1 MKTAT
6 FLVLQADKKLY
17 SQIKTVLGTNG
28 YTTIVRDGLE
38 HFTEV
43 MSHDKPDII
52 LLATNQPQLDAAFKL
67 IRDLKRYT
75 AWVPVILIT
84 RYSSE
89 VLAVSAFRAGV
100 DDYLTLPLSDK
111 SLMKSITR
119 VHSRKCDLTNTADAA
134 AMSRV
139 VTDQGMIG
147 ESRAMQKV
155 KAYIARVAAT
165 DSTVLITGE
174 TGTGKELAAEMIH
187 LNSRRG
193 TKPLI
198 RVNCSALPDSLVE
211 SELFGYDRGAF
222 TGAVATKKGKFEMAG
237 GGSVF
242 LDEIGDMNTY
252 AQAKVLR
259 SIENKEVCR
268 LGGNSEIPVD
278 VRVIAATNRN
288 PEELVSGR
296 KFREDLYY
304 RLNVARLHLPPL
316 REHKQDIPL
325 LVDFAISHL
334 NRRFGRMIQGL
345 SERAMAVLLQFDWPG
360 NVRELINILEATY
373 INLPRE
379 KIDYADLP
387 QLFRKKLEGTLELP
401 QEERR
406 HIVSALLETRWNKSS
421 AAQKLNWSRM
431 TLYRKITKYHIVEKR
446 RPPR

>member
-1 MKTAT
+1 MDRPTILVANAGKDLLSRLRVLMSSPDMKMLGIDSEIDVVSLLQEKPPNLVIACSNGGDARKGLELIRQVRQLSKSTPVIFITGQSSERLAIEALRAGADDYFKFPFSDDSLQTSLKRLLCGTEASSTAT
-6 FLVLQADKKLY
+6 SSSQVAQAIVGDSRSMNEVK
-17 SQIKTVLGTNG
+17 G
-28 YTTIVRDGLE
+28 Y
-38 HFTEV
+38 
-43 MSHDKPDII
+43 II
-52 LLATNQPQLDAAFKL
+52 
-67 IRDLKRYT
+67 
-75 AWVPVILIT
+75 
-84 RYSSE
+84 
-89 VLAVSAFRAGV
+89 
-100 DDYLTLPLSDK
+100 
-111 SLMKSITR
+111 
-119 VHSRKCDLTNTADAA
+119 
-134 AMSRV
+134 
-139 VTDQGMIG
+139 
-147 ESRAMQKV
+147 
-155 KAYIARVAAT
+155 RVAAT

-187 LNSRRG
+187 LNSRRKK
-193 TKPLI
+193 KPLI

-268 LGGNSEIPVD
+268 LGGNTEIPVD

-316 REHKQDIPL
+316 REHKQDISL
-325 LVDFAISHL
+325 LVDFAIAHL
-334 NRRFGRMIQGL
+334 NQRFGRKIQTL
-345 SERAMAVLLQFDWPG
+345 SERAMAVLLQYDWPG
-360 NVRELINILEATY
+360 NVRELFNILEATY

-387 QLFRKKLEGTLELP
+387 QLFRKKLEDTLHLP

-406 HIVSALLETRWNKSS
+406 HIVSALLETSWNKSS
-421 AAQKLNWSRM
+421 AAQKLKWSRM
-431 TLYRKITKYHIVEKR
+431 TLYRKITKYNIVEKR
-446 RPPR
+446 HPPR

>member
-6 FLVLQADKKLY
+6 FLILQADKKLH
-17 SQIKTVLGTNG
+17 SQIKTVLRANG
-28 YTTIVRDGLE
+28 YSTIVRDGLE

-43 MSHDKPDII
+43 ISHDKPDIV

-67 IRDLKRYT
+67 IRDLKSNT
-75 AWVPVILIT
+75 ARVPVILIT

-89 VLAVSAFRAGV
+89 VLAVDAFRAGV
-100 DDYLTLPLSDK
+100 DDYLTSPLSDK
-111 SLMKSITR
+111 TLMKSIAR
-119 VHSRKCDLTNTADAA
+119 VRSRCGLTNTADAG

-187 LNSRRG
+187 LNSHRG

-278 VRVIAATNRN
+278 VRVIAATNRD

-325 LVDFAISHL
+325 LVDFAIAHL

-379 KIDYADLP
+379 KINYADLP
-387 QLFRKKLEGTLELP
+387 QLFRKKLEGTLGLP

-421 AAQKLNWSRM
+421 AAQKLKWSRM
-431 TLYRKITKYHIVEKR
+431 TLYRKITKYNIVEKR
-446 RPPR
+446 HPPR

>member
-6 FLVLQADKKLY
+6 FLVLQADKKLR
-17 SQIKTVLGTNG
+17 SQIKTVLGANG
-28 YTTIVRDGLE
+28 YSTIVRDTLD
-38 HFTEV
+38 HLTEV
-43 MSHDKPDII
+43 ISDDRPDLV
-52 LLATNQPQLDAAFKL
+52 LLSTNQPQLDAAFKL
-67 IRDLKRYT
+67 IRDLKRNT
-75 AWVPVILIT
+75 ARAPVVLIT
-84 RYSSE
+84 RYTSE
-89 VLAVSAFRAGV
+89 GLAVNAFRAGV

-111 SLMKSITR
+111 ALMKSIVR
-119 VHSRKCDLTNTADAA
+119 VCGRCGLTNTADAA

-139 VTDQGMIG
+139 VTDQSMIG
-147 ESRAMQKV
+147 ESRAMRNV
-155 KAYIARVAAT
+155 KTYIARVAAT

-174 TGTGKELAAEMIH
+174 TGTGKELAAELIH
-187 LNSRRG
+187 LQSKRG
-193 TKPLI
+193 TRPLI

-222 TGAVATKKGKFEMAG
+222 TGAVTTKKGKFEMAG

-316 REHKQDIPL
+316 REHKQDISL
-325 LVDFAISHL
+325 LVDFAIAHL
-334 NRRFGRMIQGL
+334 NRRFGRKIQGL
-345 SERAMAVLLQFDWPG
+345 SEQAMAVLLQYDWPG

-387 QLFRKKLEGTLELP
+387 QLFRKKLEGSLGLP

-421 AAQKLNWSRM
+421 AAQKLKWSRM

-446 RPPR
+446 HPPR

>member
-1 MKTAT
+1 VKTAT
-6 FLVLQADKKLY
+6 FLVLQNDKKLE
-17 SQIKTVLGTNG
+17 SQIKTFLGTNG

-43 MSHDKPDII
+43 MSHDKPDLV
-52 LLATNQPQLDAAFKL
+52 LLSTNQPQLDAAFKL
-67 IRDLKRYT
+67 IRDLKRNT
-75 AWVPVILIT
+75 ARVPVILIT

-89 VLAVSAFRAGV
+89 VLAVNAFRAGV

-111 SLMKSITR
+111 ALMKSIAR
-119 VHSRKCDLTNTADAA
+119 VRSRCGLTNTADAV

-139 VTDQGMIG
+139 ATDQGMIG

-155 KAYIARVAAT
+155 KAYIARVAVT

-187 LNSRRG
+187 LRSKRRA
-193 TKPLI
+193 KPMI

-237 GGSVF
+237 GSSVF

-316 REHKQDIPL
+316 REHKQDISL
-325 LVDFAISHL
+325 LVDFAITHL
-334 NRRFGRMIQGL
+334 NRRFGRKIQGL
-345 SERAMAVLLQFDWPG
+345 SEQAMAVLLQYDWPG

-387 QLFRKKLEGTLELP
+387 QLFRKKLEGTHGLP
-401 QEERR
+401 EQERR

-421 AAQKLNWSRM
+421 AAQKLKWSRM

-446 RPPR
+446 HPPR

>member
-1 MKTAT
+1 MEGLTMDRPTILVANAGKDLLSRLRALMSSPDMKMLGIDSETDVVSLLQEKPPNLVIACSNGGDARSGLELIRQVRQLSKSTPVVFITGQSSERLAIEALRAGADDYFKFPFSDDSLQTSLKRLLCDTEASSTAT
-6 FLVLQADKKLY
+6 SSSQVAQAMVGDSRSMQEVK
-17 SQIKTVLGTNG
+17 G
-28 YTTIVRDGLE
+28 Y
-38 HFTEV
+38 
-43 MSHDKPDII
+43 
-52 LLATNQPQLDAAFKL
+52 
-67 IRDLKRYT
+67 
-75 AWVPVILIT
+75 IT
-84 RYSSE
+84 
-89 VLAVSAFRAGV
+89 
-100 DDYLTLPLSDK
+100 
-111 SLMKSITR
+111 
-119 VHSRKCDLTNTADAA
+119 
-134 AMSRV
+134 
-139 VTDQGMIG
+139 
-147 ESRAMQKV
+147 
-155 KAYIARVAAT
+155 RVAAT

-187 LNSRRG
+187 LNSRRKK
-193 TKPLI
+193 KPLI

-316 REHKQDIPL
+316 REHKQDISL
-325 LVDFAISHL
+325 LVDFAIAHL
-334 NRRFGRMIQGL
+334 NQRFGRKIQTL
-345 SERAMAVLLQFDWPG
+345 SERAMAVLLQYDWPG
-360 NVRELINILEATY
+360 NVRELLNILEATY

-387 QLFRKKLEGTLELP
+387 QLFRKKLEDTLHLP

-421 AAQKLNWSRM
+421 AAQKLKWSRM
-431 TLYRKITKYHIVEKR
+431 TLYRKITKYNIVEKR
-446 RPPR
+446 HPPR

>member
-6 FLVLQADKKLY
+6 FLVLQADKKLR
-17 SQIKTVLGTNG
+17 SQIKAVLRANG
-28 YTTIVRDGLE
+28 YSTIVRDTLD
-38 HFTEV
+38 HLTEV
-43 MSHDKPDII
+43 ISDDRPDLV
-52 LLATNQPQLDAAFKL
+52 LLSTNQPQLDAAFKL
-67 IRDLKRYT
+67 IRDLKRNT
-75 AWVPVILIT
+75 ARAPVVLIT
-84 RYSSE
+84 RYTSE
-89 VLAVSAFRAGV
+89 GLAVNAFRAGV

-111 SLMKSITR
+111 ALMKSIVR
-119 VHSRKCDLTNTADAA
+119 VCGRCGLTNTADEA

-139 VTDQGMIG
+139 VTDQSMIG

-155 KAYIARVAAT
+155 KTYIARVAAT

-174 TGTGKELAAEMIH
+174 TGTGKELAAELIH
-187 LNSRRG
+187 LQSKRG
-193 TKPLI
+193 TRPLI

-222 TGAVATKKGKFEMAG
+222 TGAVTTKKGKFEMAS

-304 RLNVARLHLPPL
+304 RLNVARLQLPPL
-316 REHKQDIPL
+316 REHKQDISL
-325 LVDFAISHL
+325 LVDFAIAHL
-334 NRRFGRMIQGL
+334 NRRFGRKIQGL
-345 SERAMAVLLQFDWPG
+345 SEQAMAVLLQYDWPG

-387 QLFRKKLEGTLELP
+387 QLFRKKLEGTLGLP

-406 HIVSALLETRWNKSS
+406 LIVSALLQTRWNKSS
-421 AAQKLNWSRM
+421 AAQKLKWSRM

-446 RPPR
+446 QPPR

>member
-1 MKTAT
+1 VKTAT
-6 FLVLQADKKLY
+6 FLVLQADKKLH
-17 SQIKTVLGTNG
+17 SQIKTVLGANG
-28 YTTIVRDGLE
+28 YSTIVRDGLE

-52 LLATNQPQLDAAFKL
+52 LLATNRPQLDAAFKL
-67 IRDLKRYT
+67 IRDLKRNT
-75 AWVPVILIT
+75 AGVPVILIT

-89 VLAVSAFRAGV
+89 VHVVNAFRAGV

-111 SLMKSITR
+111 ALMKSIAR
-119 VHSRKCDLTNTADAA
+119 VRSRNRGLTNTADAA

-139 VTDQGMIG
+139 MTDQGMIG

-187 LNSRRG
+187 LHSKRG

-198 RVNCSALPDSLVE
+198 RINCSALSESLVE

-268 LGGNSEIPVD
+268 LGGNSEIAVD
-278 VRVIAATNRN
+278 VRVCGVKA
-288 PEELVSGR
+288 
-296 KFREDLYY
+296 
-304 RLNVARLHLPPL
+304 L
-316 REHKQDIPL
+316 REQECDGGWEK
-325 LVDFAISHL
+325 
-334 NRRFGRMIQGL
+334 L
-345 SERAMAVLLQFDWPG
+345 SGQRVS
-360 NVRELINILEATY
+360 
-373 INLPRE
+373 
-379 KIDYADLP
+379 
-387 QLFRKKLEGTLELP
+387 LFRP
-401 QEERR
+401 SRERGITNAYGSVASKGEPSSECIR
-406 HIVSALLETRWNKSS
+406 FPGHEFWLRCQSQGSEIFRPSTSDSRPHGKS
-421 AAQKLNWSRM
+421 
-431 TLYRKITKYHIVEKR
+431 TGF
-446 RPPR
+446 

>member
-1 MKTAT
+1 MDRPTI
-6 FLVLQADKKLY
+6 LVANAGKDQLSRLRVLIPSPDVEMLELDSEADVVSRLQKGPPNLVIAF
-17 SQIKTVLGTNG
+17 SNG
-28 YTTIVRDGLE
+28 GNARRGLE
-38 HFTEV
+38 
-43 MSHDKPDII
+43 
-52 LLATNQPQLDAAFKL
+52 L
-67 IRDLKRYT
+67 IRQVRRLSKAT
-75 AWVPVILIT
+75 PVIFIT
-84 RYSSE
+84 GQSSE
-89 VLAVSAFRAGV
+89 RLAIEALRAGV
-100 DDYLTLPLSDK
+100 DDYFKLPISDD
-111 SLMKSITR
+111 SLRISLKRLLGDTKAPLISSSS
-119 VHSRKCDLTNTADAA
+119 SRISQT
-134 AMSRV
+134 
-139 VTDQGMIG
+139 MIG
-147 ESRAMQKV
+147 ESRAMRNV
-155 KAYIARVAAT
+155 KTYITRVAAT

-187 LNSRRG
+187 LNSHRG
-193 TKPLI
+193 AKPLI

-222 TGAVATKKGKFEMAG
+222 TGAVTTKKGKFEMAG

-304 RLNVARLHLPPL
+304 RLNVARLHIPPL

-325 LVDFAISHL
+325 LVDFAIAHL
-334 NRRFGRMIQGL
+334 NRRFGRKIQGL
-345 SERAMAVLLQFDWPG
+345 SEQAMGVLLQYDWPG

-387 QLFRKKLEGTLELP
+387 QLFRKKLEDTLGLP

-406 HIVSALLETRWNKSS
+406 HIVSALLETRWNKSA
-421 AAQKLNWSRM
+421 AAQKLKWSRM
-431 TLYRKITKYHIVEKR
+431 TLYRKLTKYHIVEKR
-446 RPPR
+446 HPPR

>member
-1 MKTAT
+1 
-6 FLVLQADKKLY
+6 
-17 SQIKTVLGTNG
+17 
-28 YTTIVRDGLE
+28 
-38 HFTEV
+38 
-43 MSHDKPDII
+43 
-52 LLATNQPQLDAAFKL
+52 
-67 IRDLKRYT
+67 
-75 AWVPVILIT
+75 
-84 RYSSE
+84 
-89 VLAVSAFRAGV
+89 
-100 DDYLTLPLSDK
+100 
-111 SLMKSITR
+111 
-119 VHSRKCDLTNTADAA
+119 
-134 AMSRV
+134 MSRV
-139 VTDQGMIG
+139 ATDQGMIG
-147 ESRAMQKV
+147 ESRAMPKV
-155 KAYIARVAAT
+155 KAYIARVAVT

-187 LNSRRG
+187 LRSKRRA
-193 TKPLI
+193 KPMI

-316 REHKQDIPL
+316 REHKQDISL
-325 LVDFAISHL
+325 LVDFAIAHL
-334 NRRFGRMIQGL
+334 NQRFGRKIQTL
-345 SERAMAVLLQFDWPG
+345 SERAMAVLLQYDWPG
-360 NVRELINILEATY
+360 NVRELLNILEATY

-387 QLFRKKLEGTLELP
+387 QLFRKKLEDTLHLP

-421 AAQKLNWSRM
+421 AAQKLKWSRM
-431 TLYRKITKYHIVEKR
+431 TLYRKITKYNIVEKR
-446 RPPR
+446 HPPR

>member
-1 MKTAT
+1 VKTAT
-6 FLVLQADKKLY
+6 FLVLQNDKKLE

-43 MSHDKPDII
+43 MSHDKPDLV
-52 LLATNQPQLDAAFKL
+52 LLSTNQPQLDAAFKL
-67 IRDLKRYT
+67 IRDLKRNT
-75 AWVPVILIT
+75 ARVPVILIT

-89 VLAVSAFRAGV
+89 VLAVNAFRAGV

-111 SLMKSITR
+111 ALMKSIAR
-119 VHSRKCDLTNTADAA
+119 VRSRCGLTNTADAV

-139 VTDQGMIG
+139 ATDQGMIG

-155 KAYIARVAAT
+155 KAYIARVAVT

-187 LNSRRG
+187 LRSKRRA
-193 TKPLI
+193 KPMI

-237 GGSVF
+237 GSSVF

-316 REHKQDIPL
+316 REHKQDISL
-325 LVDFAISHL
+325 LVDFAITHL
-334 NRRFGRMIQGL
+334 NRRFGRKIQGL
-345 SERAMAVLLQFDWPG
+345 SEQAMAVLLQYDWPG

-387 QLFRKKLEGTLELP
+387 QLFRKKLEGTHGLP
-401 QEERR
+401 EQERR

-421 AAQKLNWSRM
+421 AAQKLKWSRM

-446 RPPR
+446 HPPR

>member
-1 MKTAT
+1 MDRPTILVANAGKDLLSRLRALMSSPDMKMLGIDSETDVVSLLQEKPPNLVIACSNGGDARSGLELIRQVRQLSKSTPVVFITGQSSERLAIEALRAGADDYFKFPFSDDSLQTSLKRLLCDTEASSTAT
-6 FLVLQADKKLY
+6 SSSQVAQAMVGDSRSMQEVK
-17 SQIKTVLGTNG
+17 G
-28 YTTIVRDGLE
+28 Y
-38 HFTEV
+38 
-43 MSHDKPDII
+43 
-52 LLATNQPQLDAAFKL
+52 
-67 IRDLKRYT
+67 
-75 AWVPVILIT
+75 IT
-84 RYSSE
+84 
-89 VLAVSAFRAGV
+89 
-100 DDYLTLPLSDK
+100 
-111 SLMKSITR
+111 
-119 VHSRKCDLTNTADAA
+119 
-134 AMSRV
+134 
-139 VTDQGMIG
+139 
-147 ESRAMQKV
+147 
-155 KAYIARVAAT
+155 RVAAT

-187 LNSRRG
+187 LNSRRKK
-193 TKPLI
+193 KPLI

-316 REHKQDIPL
+316 REHKQDISL
-325 LVDFAISHL
+325 LVDFAIAHL
-334 NRRFGRMIQGL
+334 NQRFGRKIQTL
-345 SERAMAVLLQFDWPG
+345 SERAMAVLLQYDWPG
-360 NVRELINILEATY
+360 NVRELLNILEATY

-387 QLFRKKLEGTLELP
+387 QLFRKKLEDTLHLP

-421 AAQKLNWSRM
+421 AAQKLKWSRM
-431 TLYRKITKYHIVEKR
+431 TLYRKITKYNIVEKR
-446 RPPR
+446 HPPR

>member
-1 MKTAT
+1 MEGLTMDRPTILVANAGKDLLSRLRVLMSSPDMKMLGIDSETDVVSLLQEKPPNLVIACSNGGDARSGLELIRQVRQLSKSTPVVFITGQSSERLAIEALRAGADDYFKFPFSDDSLQTSLKRLLCDTEASSTAT
-6 FLVLQADKKLY
+6 SSSQVAQAMVGDSRSMQEVK
-17 SQIKTVLGTNG
+17 G
-28 YTTIVRDGLE
+28 Y
-38 HFTEV
+38 
-43 MSHDKPDII
+43 
-52 LLATNQPQLDAAFKL
+52 
-67 IRDLKRYT
+67 
-75 AWVPVILIT
+75 IT
-84 RYSSE
+84 
-89 VLAVSAFRAGV
+89 
-100 DDYLTLPLSDK
+100 
-111 SLMKSITR
+111 
-119 VHSRKCDLTNTADAA
+119 
-134 AMSRV
+134 
-139 VTDQGMIG
+139 
-147 ESRAMQKV
+147 
-155 KAYIARVAAT
+155 RVAAT

-187 LNSRRG
+187 LNSRRKK
-193 TKPLI
+193 KPLI

-316 REHKQDIPL
+316 REHKQDISL
-325 LVDFAISHL
+325 LVDFAIAHL
-334 NRRFGRMIQGL
+334 NQRFGRKIQTL
-345 SERAMAVLLQFDWPG
+345 SERAMAVLLQYDWPG
-360 NVRELINILEATY
+360 NVRELLNILEATY

-387 QLFRKKLEGTLELP
+387 QLFRKKLEDTLHLP

-421 AAQKLNWSRM
+421 AAQKLKWSRM
-431 TLYRKITKYHIVEKR
+431 TLYRKITKYNIVEKR
-446 RPPR
+446 HPPR

>member
-1 MKTAT
+1 VKTAT
-6 FLVLQADKKLY
+6 FLVLEADKKLH
-17 SQIKTVLGTNG
+17 SQIKTVLGANG
-28 YTTIVRDGLE
+28 YSTIVRDAQE
-38 HFTEV
+38 HLTEV
-43 MSHDKPDII
+43 MSHDNPDIV

-67 IRDLKRYT
+67 IQDLKRNT
-75 AWVPVILIT
+75 ARVPVILIT

-89 VLAVSAFRAGV
+89 VLAVNAFRAGA
-100 DDYLTLPLSDK
+100 DDYLTLPVSDK
-111 SLMKSITR
+111 ALMKSIAR
-119 VHSRKCDLTNTADAA
+119 VHGRYGLTNTADEA
-134 AMSRV
+134 AMSQV
-139 VTDQGMIG
+139 VTEQGMIG

-155 KAYIARVAAT
+155 KAYITRVAAT

-187 LNSRRG
+187 LNSRRKK
-193 TKPLI
+193 KPLI
-198 RVNCSALPDSLVE
+198 RINCSALPDSLVE

-222 TGAVATKKGKFEMAG
+222 TGAVETKKGKFEMAG

-288 PEELVSGR
+288 PEELISGR

-325 LVDFAISHL
+325 LVDFAIAHL

-387 QLFRKKLEGTLELP
+387 VLFRKKLEDSLGLP

-446 RPPR
+446 HPPR

>member
-1 MKTAT
+1 VKTAT
-6 FLVLQADKKLY
+6 FLVLQNDKKLE

-43 MSHDKPDII
+43 MSHDKPDLV
-52 LLATNQPQLDAAFKL
+52 LLSTNQPQLDAAFKL
-67 IRDLKRYT
+67 IRDLKRNT
-75 AWVPVILIT
+75 ARVPVILIT

-89 VLAVSAFRAGV
+89 VLAVNAFRAGV

-111 SLMKSITR
+111 ALMKSIAR
-119 VHSRKCDLTNTADAA
+119 VRSRCGLTNTADAV

-139 VTDQGMIG
+139 ATDQGMIG

-155 KAYIARVAAT
+155 KAYIARVAVT

-187 LNSRRG
+187 LRSKRRA
-193 TKPLI
+193 KPMI

-237 GGSVF
+237 GSSVF

-325 LVDFAISHL
+325 LVDFAIAHL
-334 NRRFGRMIQGL
+334 NRRFGRKIQGL

-387 QLFRKKLEGTLELP
+387 QLFRKKLEDTLRLP

-421 AAQKLNWSRM
+421 AAQKLKWSRM

-446 RPPR
+446 HPPR